1 MLLRYLLLG
10 IFLFVFTLSQAQNNV
25 EILARAELEKRGL
38 DEGRLREELLKRG
51 VDLNNIDPNNK
62 QQILAN
68 EKTIREV
75 IEMLEKEKNQK
86 SGGTGSTTPGE
97 PPATPVSQERRSVD
111 EAALDN
117 QSQDI
122 QKAVKE
128 GATIEE
134 AISEKIQES
143 AKEKLP
149 GATTYGQHIF
159 RDKSIKLYRTSEDA
173 KPSKSYVLGPGDKI
187 AISIWGPTQENFAL
201 EIEKDGYI
209 QPTGLP
215 RYYIAGLTLGQA
227 ENLMASK
234 LKNYY
239 YFQKENFELTVTT
252 ARTINVNI
260 YGEVFTNGTFN
271 ISAINTAFN
280 ALIAS
285 GGPTNLGS
293 VRKIQ
298 VTRPGQK
305 PKNLDV
311 YLYLNNPSITQDFY
325 LNENDFIFV
334 PIAEKLVTISGEV
347 NRPYKYEL
355 INNENLNDLLKFAG
369 GLTVNALKSNIK
381 IKRIED
387 DSVRIID
394 LNLTQLEKSGK
405 NFEVRN
411 GDEIQILN
419 IDNLVKNSVYIEG
432 AVENPGEFALN
443 TGDDIS
449 GLLKKSRLKENAVLD
464 LAYLKRFNDDLKTI
478 RYEFVNIG
486 EILRNPQSAE
496 NKKLLRGDNLII
508 VSKELFVDKYKVSI
522 EGAVRQPITID
533 LDKKSN
539 MKISDLVFLSG
550 GLQEYATDFAY
561 IFRKDIEENNA
572 PEYVYVNIKEALEN
586 PSSESNILLEPN
598 DRLIIYSKY
607 NYIDGSF
614 ITVGGAVR
622 KPGDFPFH
630 PSLNL
635 KDVLLLAN
643 GLKQEAALDRV
654 DIYRLD
660 LTNNKSTRVLVAK
673 LKLDAE
679 LNVVGGDDDFELE
692 PFDQVF
698 VRYAPE
704 FELQRN
710 ILISG
715 EIKYPGTYAL
725 TSYNMRIAT
734 LIKDAGGPTNESFL
748 SGATLLR
755 KKDNVGYIIF
765 DLEHALKLKS
775 NKDNIILQEGD
786 EIFIPK
792 RNDLVTITGATNTYE
807 WYPQKVAELGRINVQ
822 YSKNKNVMYYI
833 NEYAGGLSKNAS
845 KAKISVIDA
854 SGKVHKTKRF
864 LFFQTYPKVKP
875 GSTINV
881 GYKTVK
887 PKEEKG
893 KNEEDVKWG
902 EVLANSIAQ
911 ATAILSIILLIQNV
925 N

>member
-1 MLLRYLLLG
+1 M
-10 IFLFVFTLSQAQNNV
+10 
-25 EILARAELEKRGL
+25 
-38 DEGRLREELLKRG
+38 
-51 VDLNNIDPNNK
+51 
-62 QQILAN
+62 
-68 EKTIREV
+68 
-75 IEMLEKEKNQK
+75 
-86 SGGTGSTTPGE
+86 
-97 PPATPVSQERRSVD
+97 
-111 EAALDN
+111 
-117 QSQDI
+117 
-122 QKAVKE
+122 
-128 GATIEE
+128 
-134 AISEKIQES
+134 
-143 AKEKLP
+143 
-149 GATTYGQHIF
+149 
-159 RDKSIKLYRTSEDA
+159 
-173 KPSKSYVLGPGDKI
+173 
-187 AISIWGPTQENFAL
+187 
-201 EIEKDGYI
+201 
-209 QPTGLP
+209 
-215 RYYIAGLTLGQA
+215 
-227 ENLMASK
+227 
-234 LKNYY
+234 
-239 YFQKENFELTVTT
+239 
-252 ARTINVNI
+252 
-260 YGEVFTNGTFN
+260 
-271 ISAINTAFN
+271 
-280 ALIAS
+280 
-285 GGPTNLGS
+285 
-293 VRKIQ
+293 
-298 VTRPGQK
+298 
-305 PKNLDV
+305 
-311 YLYLNNPSITQDFY
+311 
-325 LNENDFIFV
+325 
-334 PIAEKLVTISGEV
+334 
-347 NRPYKYEL
+347 
-355 INNENLNDLLKFAG
+355 
-369 GLTVNALKSNIK
+369 
-381 IKRIED
+381 
-387 DSVRIID
+387 
-394 LNLTQLEKSGK
+394 NLTQLEKSGK

-522 EGAVRQPITID
+522 EGAVRQPVTID

-630 PSLNL
+630 PSLKL

-748 SGATLLR
+748 SGATLCE
-755 KKDNVGYIIF
+755 KK
-765 DLEHALKLKS
+765 
-775 NKDNIILQEGD
+775 
-786 EIFIPK
+786 
-792 RNDLVTITGATNTYE
+792 T
-807 WYPQKVAELGRINVQ
+807 
-822 YSKNKNVMYYI
+822 M
-833 NEYAGGLSKNAS
+833 
-845 KAKISVIDA
+845 
-854 SGKVHKTKRF
+854 
-864 LFFQTYPKVKP
+864 
-875 GSTINV
+875 
-881 GYKTVK
+881 
-887 PKEEKG
+887 
-893 KNEEDVKWG
+893 
-902 EVLANSIAQ
+902 
-911 ATAILSIILLIQNV
+911 
-925 N
+925 